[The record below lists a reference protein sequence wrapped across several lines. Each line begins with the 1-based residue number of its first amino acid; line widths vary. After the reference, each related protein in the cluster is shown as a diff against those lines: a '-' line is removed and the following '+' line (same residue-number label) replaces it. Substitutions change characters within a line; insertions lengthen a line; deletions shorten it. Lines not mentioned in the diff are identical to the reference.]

1 MNGKEGNSHM
11 KKNALRISAAVLA
24 LLMLALPLASCSSRG
39 KTVMTLGKTEITGS
53 MIEFWMSRYKAQF
66 EYSYGKSLKSAYGLS
81 SVDKIW
87 TVRVKDDSAETY
99 DDLFSSYI
107 YDNAKTYLCALYLFD
122 QYKLKLPDATVKN
135 VDSIIDQY
143 VENLADGSKS
153 EFNAIL
159 AAYGINMKLLRE
171 LYLTD
176 EKVSYLK
183 EYLFGSDGI
192 QPLTTQQLEDYYQK
206 NYVRMKQVCIF
217 INKKPKLNDDGTY
230 ATDKDGNTAYSD
242 MTAEENAAARTKIEE
257 AMKKLEGGADFEDI
271 LSEYDENKADDV
283 YKNGI
288 YMSSESAFGNDSDL
302 QKIYEALLEMKDGEV
317 KQIELSNSL
326 HIIKKYALDSGA
338 YSKEENVD
346 FFSFYDSGTQKYQTY
361 NQYVKTPIFIEYI
374 KERLEQYSV
383 DVKIDE
389 EALAEYRISKVKANY
404 NF

>member
-1 MNGKEGNSHM
+1 M

-122 QYKLKLPDATVKN
+122 QYKLKLPDAIVKN

-389 EALAEYRISKVKANY
+389 EALAEYRISKVRANY

>member
-1 MNGKEGNSHM
+1 M

-302 QKIYEALLEMKDGEV
+302 QKIYEALVEMKDGEV

>member
-1 MNGKEGNSHM
+1 M
-11 KKNALRISAAVLA
+11 KKNALRISAVVLA
-24 LLMLALPLASCSSRG
+24 LLMLVCSLASCSSRG

-53 MIEFWMSRYKAQF
+53 MVEFWMSRYKAQF
-66 EYSYGKSLKSAYGLS
+66 EYSYGQSLKSAYGLS

-122 QYKLKLPDATVKN
+122 QYKLKLPDATVKS
-135 VDSIIDQY
+135 VDSVISQY
-143 VENLADGSKS
+143 IENLADGSKS

-159 AAYGINMKLLRE
+159 AAYGINAKLLRE
-171 LYLTD
+171 LYLAD

-206 NYVRMKQVCIF
+206 NYVRMKQICIF
-217 INKKPKLNDDGTY
+217 INKAPQLNDDGTY

-242 MTAEENAAARTKIEE
+242 MTAEENAAARQKIEE
-257 AMKKLEGGADFEDI
+257 AMKKIENGGDFEEV
-271 LSEYDENKADDV
+271 LAEYDENKADDI

-288 YMSSESAFGNDSDL
+288 YMSAESAFGNDSDL
-302 QKIYEALLEMKDGEV
+302 QKIYETLLDMKDGEV

-338 YSKEENVD
+338 YAKDENTD
-346 FFSFYDSGTQKYQTY
+346 FFLFYDSGTQKYQTFS
-361 NQYVKTPIFIEYI
+361 QYVKTPIFIDYI
-374 KERLEQYSV
+374 KEQIERFSV
-383 DVKIDE
+383 DIKIDE
-389 EALAEYRISKVKANY
+389 EALDEYKISKVKANY

>member
-1 MNGKEGNSHM
+1 M